1 MNTKIASLLIV
12 ILGAVSSH
20 AAYKDLIG
28 FPELE
33 NAIGAGTLTGA
44 GIEVQIIEATPS
56 GGSNYYPGNSGS
68 DPEFSGKTITN
79 VTDDA
84 GVTLRIA
91 RLRSVL
97 PLLRCRK
104 PLGGLF
110 PLLQATGIAAAV
122 ELPGKIRLRVAPAPG
137 PLVQW
142 LLGA

>member
-1 MNTKIASLLIV
+1 MGAQRDAQNSYPGWKRFPKLIMTGG
-12 ILGAVSSH
+12 LT
-20 AAYKDLIG
+20 
-28 FPELE
+28 
-33 NAIGAGTLTGA
+33 GTLDGLPV
-44 GIEVQIIEATPS
+44 E
-56 GGSNYYPGNSGS
+56 
-68 DPEFSGKTITN
+68 ITA
-79 VTDDA
+79 TDDA